1 MGNKIRKGDSVEIM
15 TGRDKG
21 KRGKILMILLSAEKS
36 RVLVENLNLIKKHM
50 KPSNKNK
57 EGGIIEMEGSLDIS
71 NVLLVCSKC
80 NKASRVGFKTGDNKN
95 VRYCK
100 KCNEI
105 ID

>member
-21 KRGKILMILLSAEKS
+21 KRGKILRILSSAEKS

>member
-21 KRGKILMILLSAEKS
+21 KRGKILRILLSAEKS

>member
-1 MGNKIRKGDSVEIM
+1 MGNKIKKGDSVEIIA
-15 TGRDKG
+15 GREKG
-21 KRGKILMILLSAEKS
+21 KRGKILKVLASAEKT
-36 RVLVENLNLIKKHM
+36 RVLVENLNLIKKHT

-71 NVLLVCSKC
+71 NVLVICSKC
-80 NKASRVGFKTGDNKN
+80 NKASRVGFKTSDNKS